1 MDEIADMP
9 IDADDLSIEV
19 IKEPQLKNTKDCKQ
33 LDKEVEELKTRIDNM
48 ESEVK
53 INPAF
58 RQVLSLEQFS

>member
-33 LDKEVEELKTRIDNM
+33 LDKEVEELKTVRLLFDFTVN
-48 ESEVK
+48 EK
-53 INPAF
+53 NY
-58 RQVLSLEQFS
+58 L